1 MAGNLWGKTTYPSEV
16 EAEVQ
21 PIAIAAIA
29 CGLVMVAG
37 VSATL
42 VRTRHDASERR
53 RTGVNRWQFNG
64 SVPLAGAGI
73 ALGVISRDGGQTAVT
88 HDVLFAV
95 TSLLLLGAVLCA
107 LAGAIAAT
115 RGRSDGTRA

>member
-1 MAGNLWGKTTYPSEV
+1 M
-16 EAEVQ
+16 Q
-21 PIAIAAIA
+21 PIAIAAIT
-29 CGLVMVAG
+29 CGLVMVVG

-42 VRTRHDASERR
+42 FRTRHGDSGRR
-53 RTGVNRWQFNG
+53 RTGVNRWQFSG

-73 ALGVISRDGGQTAVT
+73 ALGAISRDGGQTAVT

-107 LAGAIAAT
+107 LVGAVAAT
-115 RGRSDGTRA
+115 RGRPDGSRA